1 MKNTILLVILT
12 CFIFKG
18 ISQKKMNI
26 DKKILLKELA
36 ENGCKCVD
44 SIETYNKTTLDI
56 SKEISRCIENQTE
69 AYQFGSKLIEI
80 DTSNNASIQKKIN
93 ISINV
98 NKNSDEYKKY
108 YYEIERY
115 MTDNC
120 NSLKIKLA
128 VADKQSDKSISN
140 KQKALDLYSKGIDES
155 KKEHYQQAIK
165 YFKKAVKE
173 DPSFAFAWDNLGLN
187 YRRLKNYDKAIE
199 SYEKS
204 LEIDPNG
211 LMPLQNIAVVYQYK
225 KEYQKAIETY
235 LKLAKIDKKN
245 PEIYYGIG
253 QIYALNLKDNEKALD
268 NLCKAY
274 VIYIKQKSPYRVD
287 AEKIIRIIYSE
298 MKKQG
303 KEDKF
308 NEILKSNNITQN

>member
-1 MKNTILLVILT
+1 MKKTFLLVTLIS
-12 CFIFKG
+12 FIFNG
-18 ISQKKMNI
+18 ISQEKVNLNI
-26 DKKILLKELA
+26 KILLKELA

-44 SIETYNKTTLDI
+44 SIDTYNKTTLDI
-56 SKEISRCIENQTE
+56 SKEISRCIDNQTG
-69 AYQFGSKLIEI
+69 AYQMGSKLMKI
-80 DTSNNASIQKKIN
+80 DTSNIESTQKKIN

-98 NKNSDEYKKY
+98 NKDSDEYKEY
-108 YYEIERY
+108 YYEMERY
-115 MTDNC
+115 MVDNC
-120 NSLKIKLA
+120 NSLKTKIA
-128 VADKQSDKSISN
+128 ATDKQSDKSISN
-140 KQKALDLYSKGIDES
+140 KQKALDLYSQGVDET
-155 KKEHYQQAIK
+155 KKDNYEKAIK

-173 DPSFAFAWDNLGLN
+173 DPSFAFAWDNLGISYRKLN
-187 YRRLKNYDKAIE
+187 NYDKAIE

-225 KEYQKAIETY
+225 KEYRKAIDTY
-235 LKLAKIDKKN
+235 QKLAKLDKNN

-253 QIYALNLKDNEKALD
+253 QIYALNLKDNEKGLD

-274 VIYIKQKSPYRVD
+274 LIYIKQKSPYRTD

-308 NEILKSNNITQN
+308 NEILKSNNISQN